1 MTDGLKLLQAS
12 FANEQKPQLAF
23 QPNPIEDEALFEEPL
38 AQQEPRDDDILFELD
53 DLTLGDN
60 VEL

>member
-12 FANEQKPQLAF
+12 FANEQEPQLAF
-23 QPNPIEDEALFEEPL
+23 QPNPIDKALFEEPL

-60 VEL
+60 VDL

>member
-1 MTDGLKLLQAS
+1 MTDGLKFLQAS
-12 FANEQKPQLAF
+12 FANEQEFQLAF
-23 QPNPIEDEALFEEPL
+23 KPNPIEEEVLFEEPL
-38 AQQEPRDDDILFELD
+38 VQQKPRDDDILFELD